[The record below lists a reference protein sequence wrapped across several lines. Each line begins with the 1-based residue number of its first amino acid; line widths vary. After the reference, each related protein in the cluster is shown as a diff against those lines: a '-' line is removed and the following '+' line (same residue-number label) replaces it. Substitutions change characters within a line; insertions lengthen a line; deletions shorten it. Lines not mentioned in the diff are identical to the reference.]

1 MCCPGQPEERGQPPR
16 EHISSP
22 RFLRAQTL
30 SVWVIL
36 SPSPGSCLVPVS
48 HSSSSR
54 LEIEVGQEGL
64 TLTSRPLRIGEGPVE
79 TQLWIMPTRCL
90 FYNNQD
96 SGMTLHNT
104 TFTGLS
110 YIRISNSSSNG
121 LSLYD
126 ARHTDIYFM
135 TVNKSGESGMKY
147 INPLAILVSA
157 FLKFTTLFPIS
168 NGILFQNSRR
178 TIVIFTGQQNSHGVW
193 CKTHEHNLHFCKLC

>member
-22 RFLRAQTL
+22 RFLRACA
-30 SVWVIL
+30 WVIL
-36 SPSPGSCLVPVS
+36 SPSPGSCLVPPVS

-79 TQLWIMPTRCL
+79 TQLWIMPTTCL

-104 TFTGLS
+104 TFTSLS

-135 TVNKSGESGMKY
+135 TLNKSGESGMKY
-147 INPLAILVSA
+147 INPLATSIS
-157 FLKFTTLFPIS
+157 FLEVHNSVS
-168 NGILFQNSRR
+168 NGIVFQNSRR
-178 TIVIFTGQQNSHGVW
+178 TIVIFTGQTEFTWSLVQN
-193 CKTHEHNLHFCKLC
+193 TRTYPTLL

>member
-1 MCCPGQPEERGQPPR
+1 MCCPGQPEERGQPSR

-22 RFLRAQTL
+22 RFLRAR
-30 SVWVIL
+30 VWVIL
-36 SPSPGSCLVPVS
+36 SPSLGSCLVPPVS

-54 LEIEVGQEGL
+54 LEIEVEQEGL
-64 TLTSRPLRIGEGPVE
+64 TLTSRPLRIGEGPVG

-147 INPLAILVSA
+147 INHWL
-157 FLKFTTLFPIS
+157 
-168 NGILFQNSRR
+168 
-178 TIVIFTGQQNSHGVW
+178 
-193 CKTHEHNLHFCKLC
+193 